1 MREQKCGRNDCTG
14 GRPPPPG
21 KERCDCAPLRNRIL
35 ILNVN
40 DPNDGFDQTAVGV
53 VEMTPSLAKTI
64 LTRAKMAK
72 ALKAVDPEF
81 QRIEYSSRVV
91 SYFEYDQELTVQQ
104 QETLVAEC
112 PVVLDKSPFSP
123 ENEERTEYDLM
134 AVDTE
139 DVWWRTSSKHSE
151 VMSTTSVIHLA
162 EIEQYLAED

>member
-21 KERCDCAPLRNRIL
+21 KERCDCFPLRHRVMVL
-35 ILNVN
+35 GVN
-40 DPNDGFDQTAVGV
+40 DPDDGFDQTVVGV
-53 VEMTPSLAKTI
+53 VEMTKELADIIWQRALLAKAI
-64 LTRAKMAK
+64 K
-72 ALKAVDPEF
+72 ATDPQF
-81 QRIEYSSRVV
+81 QRVEFSSRVV

-112 PVVLDKSPFSP
+112 PVILAKSPFNP
-123 ENEERTEYDLM
+123 EKEERTEYDLM

-151 VMSTTSVIHLA
+151 AMSTTSPIHLV
-162 EIEQYLAED
+162 EIEKYLGDD